1 MKRRRE
7 CGRLPLRADGR
18 VGVRVTLDAAN
29 LGALEALKNSLRAN
43 AWRLDLGETRQN
55 GERLT
60 VEGLLTKPERRS

>member
-1 MKRRRE
+1 M
-7 CGRLPLRADGR
+7 
-18 VGVRVTLDAAN
+18 RVTLDAAN